1 MAYFIY
7 KKIKIKQL
15 RKDRN
20 KKIKIKDF
28 KKEILKSKK
37 IPKKSN
43 SKTK

>member
-7 KKIKIKQL
+7 KKIKIKQI
-15 RKDRN
+15 RQDRN

-43 SKTK
+43 TKTK